1 MIGLK
6 SMSEGLRAQNKREM
20 RERIS
25 DAATA
30 LFLESGFDVVRVA
43 DVAAAARVAE
53 KTVYNYFPT
62 KESLMLENEERMT
75 EALVA
80 QMESATGTSPI
91 DVVTNVIV
99 GEIDTLFSRWGSAD
113 KNDRRIARFVEV
125 LNASPALGAAQREMF
140 DRLTTVTTALLASRV
155 GSTPDDPEA
164 HIAAIALIGLWT
176 VANNSLRIQLS
187 LRSAAGPARAAVI
200 SDTLRAASLLQS
212 GLASFMAKNNP
223 SP

>member
-1 MIGLK
+1 MG
-6 SMSEGLRAQNKREM
+6 EGLRAQNKREM

-62 KESLMLENEERMT
+62 KESLVLENEERMT
-75 EALVA
+75 EALIA
-80 QMESATGTSPI
+80 QMGSTPETSPI

-99 GEIDTLFSRWGSAD
+99 GEIDVLFCRWGSSD
-113 KNDRRIARFVEV
+113 RDDRRIARFVEM
-125 LNASPALGAAQREMF
+125 LNASPALGAAQREML
-140 DRLTTVTTALLASRV
+140 DRLTTVTRALLAARV
-155 GSTPDDPEA
+155 GASLDDPEA

-187 LRSAAGPARAAVI
+187 MRSAAGPAREAVV

-212 GLASFMAKNNP
+212 GLASFMTRTKP
-223 SP
+223 SL